1 MLQKLTSAAFTGT
14 LIALA
19 VDVLLQTGL
28 GILHGY
34 LRRMV
39 LIGTTFDG
47 LRWTVAVV
55 LFSAV
60 APAIDR
66 RLAAAGSNSLKLST
80 RGAWIVTGVVWVA
93 LPVAWEVASLL
104 IMALRVAMAGTWQS
118 GFSLFLEPAF
128 YSDLIIAYAPW
139 LLAGVTLLSWAGHRD
154 AGR

>member
-28 GILHGY
+28 GILHGD
-34 LRRMV
+34 LPRMV
-39 LIGTTFDG
+39 LIGTTFDR

-60 APAIDR
+60 APGIDR
-66 RLAAAGSNSLKLST
+66 RLAHIAPNALKLST
-80 RGAWIVTGVVWVA
+80 RAAWIVTGIVWIG

-104 IMALRVAMAGTWQS
+104 LMAMRVAM
-118 GFSLFLEPAF
+118 
-128 YSDLIIAYAPW
+128 
-139 LLAGVTLLSWAGHRD
+139 
-154 AGR
+154 

>member
-19 VDVLLQTGL
+19 VDVLLQTAL
-28 GILHGY
+28 GMLHGD
-34 LRRMV
+34 LRSMV
-39 LIGTTFDG
+39 LIGTMFDR

-66 RLAAAGSNSLKLST
+66 RLAHTVPNLPKLST
-80 RGAWIVTGVVWVA
+80 RGAWILTGVAWLA
-93 LPVAWEVASLL
+93 FPIAWEVALLL

-118 GFSLFLEPAF
+118 GYRVFLEPAF
-128 YSDLIIAYAPW
+128 YSD
-139 LLAGVTLLSWAGHRD
+139 
-154 AGR
+154 